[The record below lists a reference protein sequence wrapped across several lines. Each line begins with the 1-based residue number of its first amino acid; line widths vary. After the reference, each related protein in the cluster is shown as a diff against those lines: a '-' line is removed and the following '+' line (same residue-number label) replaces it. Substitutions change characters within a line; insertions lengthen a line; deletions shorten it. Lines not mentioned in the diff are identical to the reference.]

1 MPKKYSQVW
10 IDKILAMTKKGHRV
24 HEIHTWLRNCGVPMS
39 KHSVWY
45 YAKGLQKPRHFTRPK
60 TTLEVRNLIH
70 ELTCEDDETCARDI
84 RRILKDKYDVE
95 ISESSIRTVRRQMGW
110 SYGRPRTSRMIRDG
124 SKVKRKFQAKARMEK
139 NQQFNDET
147 SEASLPI
154 GTNKMKA
161 TTNRKVLVRKENLPN
176 SASKRKAKVK
186 SITLHRTDP
195 SLLET
200 TEYTAWSTNVT
211 EVPVTHELLPHST
224 EKVISDDGPFPP
236 APPIAPH
243 IHTGHQMK
251 SGRNLLAGDEAITG
265 VQPSTNQNMCS
276 APNGSHHGPNF
287 NPSPIV
293 LPSQPFGTCRC
304 GAQERLETM
313 EMELKEIKEA
323 ISSMSQM
330 VEETVNRAM
339 SSVSEVVEK
348 AVEKALCTMNL
359 VVPHD
364 VNTFDYS
371 PPLQD
376 TNQSY
381 PEPSVKEEPEDYV
394 NESSTSASENGQY
407 LCGIPCAAE
416 STVPLAVVAPVSDFT
431 LPVVDSS
438 TLDRL
443 HETARNE
450 PHRFAQ
456 LLFQELVPYDVYKTW
471 THTVNYDGSRGKRA
485 LPENLRNAIVQ
496 ETQKYY
502 FITTEIA
509 KKIKDT
515 LNAFLRMPRASRW

>member
-1 MPKKYSQVW
+1 MPKKYNQIW
-10 IDKILAMTKKGHRV
+10 IDKILEMTKKGHRV
-24 HEIHTWLRNCGVPMS
+24 HEIQTWLRNCGVPMS
-39 KHSVWY
+39 KQSVWY
-45 YAKGLQKPRHFTRPK
+45 YTKGLQKPRHFTHPI
-60 TTLEVRNLIH
+60 TTLEVRKLIR
-70 ELTCEDDETCARDI
+70 ELTCENDETCARDI

-95 ISESSIRTVRRQMGW
+95 ISESSIRRVRRQMGW
-110 SYGRPRTSRMIRDG
+110 SYGRPRTSRMIRNG

-147 SEASLPI
+147 DETSEASLPI
-154 GTNKMKA
+154 GTNKM
-161 TTNRKVLVRKENLPN
+161 
-176 SASKRKAKVK
+176 
-186 SITLHRTDP
+186 
-195 SLLET
+195 
-200 TEYTAWSTNVT
+200 
-211 EVPVTHELLPHST
+211 
-224 EKVISDDGPFPP
+224 
-236 APPIAPH
+236 
-243 IHTGHQMK
+243 
-251 SGRNLLAGDEAITG
+251 AGDEAITG

-304 GAQERLETM
+304 GAQERLEKM

-330 VEETVNRAM
+330 VGETVNRAM

-348 AVEKALCTMNL
+348 AVEKALSSMNL

-471 THTVNYDGSRGKRA
+471 TYTVNYDGSRGKRA
-485 LPENLRNAIVQ
+485 LPENLRNAIAQ

-509 KKIKDT
+509 KKIKGT